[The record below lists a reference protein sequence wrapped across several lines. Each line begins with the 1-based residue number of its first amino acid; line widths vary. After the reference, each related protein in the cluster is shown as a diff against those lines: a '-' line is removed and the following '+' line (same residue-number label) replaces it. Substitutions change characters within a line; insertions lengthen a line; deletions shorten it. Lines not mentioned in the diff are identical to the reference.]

1 MPQHVKDFSPQNSLT
16 QEISKKED
24 SDEDL
29 YFDEELDSYLNQLEA
44 IPIELL
50 EENGG
55 GSSEGSKGDKNAF
68 IEGPQAA
75 SRNAS
80 DCAECPGTAEDT
92 EPTSS
97 ISSFTTKTDI
107 NGLRKKGQEEES
119 KLAVAT
125 INSRMGSESEHLSI
139 EVCGQMISRS
149 RQKTAGADTLKNVY
163 GKCKEDCSDKESFS
177 TSQDANRLTSSEKSP
192 ARAVII
198 PYVERVSKSKTDL
211 PRTKRRRK
219 RKERDYNRNSLSGSR
234 TKNSVSTE
242 KITED
247 SISSTQ
253 EQGRMKTDIFY
264 CMETAC
270 RLEAVS
276 SVPQKKYCD
285 GSNDD
290 KNLIS
295 FDSIKTETN
304 IVRFR
309 RDSSSSLSSFSS
321 RETVIL
327 PFEDPRLCHRKGELR
342 CTSPGR
348 LKTCVLV
355 HSSSSENLSQSA
367 DAICVMSE
375 REPSPFPLS
384 KATSDIASC
393 QIVSD
398 VIETNNDI
406 ALSKADHFKTSSDC
420 TKISSET
427 CESDPIL
434 TQKGSLTQINSE
446 HIDFQRQSSSP
457 SLSPTTES
465 QLKSDSF
472 NGECEGFQ
480 AQVIAGRRGPRTP
493 SPCTPTLVTVSDLS
507 TIRGKSLTPSPPRYS
522 RSASVHGMFHK
533 PKISPVL
540 VSTEQQTDKLET
552 PKDWRSD
559 CAAKVEVE
567 STKPR
572 DKVHGSDLV
581 QGTKLYALK
590 DNKATSISPERN
602 TVDSK
607 SLSPGSSCSV
617 SSPVKKKSRSRTVDC
632 KSTSSVSSSSSSSP
646 VKKRSRS
653 RTVDCK
659 STSPTSSS
667 SSSSP
672 VKKGSRSRTMECKS
686 TSPVSI
692 SSLSSPVKKGSRSR
706 TVDCKSMS
714 PISISSLSS
723 PVNKRSRSRTV
734 DCKSTSPVSSKSS
747 SSPVKKG
754 SRSRTVDY
762 KSTSPT
768 SSCSSS
774 SLVKK
779 GSRSGTVDYKST
791 SPTSSC
797 SSSSPVKKGSRS
809 RTVDYKSTSPTSSC
823 SSSSLVKK
831 GSRSGT
837 VDYISMSSVSSGSL
851 SSPVK
856 KGSRPRTVD
865 YKSTSPVSSCSSY
878 SPVRKRSR
886 SRRQRSSRSQSRCPY
901 RYWRR
906 SRSMSP
912 SRRKWKSRR
921 SHSRSVSPPR
931 LRSRLRTP
939 RRRRARSRSPVITRY
954 CISRSRIIKSRSP
967 SRGLWSPRRGSRSP
981 RRGSRSPR
989 RGSQSP
995 RRYSRSPRRGSR
1007 SPRRGSRSP
1016 RRYSRSPR
1024 RVPQKRRRK
1033 PSSLSLSTESAAE
1046 KRMWLKEK
1054 TETALSTIVA
1064 ALNGT
1069 QTTAT
1074 AVSATNRHNASA
1086 ASTVRAMP
1094 SGALPTMQQTQVQ

>member
-1 MPQHVKDFSPQNSLT
+1 MSQHVKDFSLQNSLT
-16 QEISKKED
+16 QEISKKENF
-24 SDEDL
+24 DEDL
-29 YFDEELDSYLNQLEA
+29 YFDEELNSYLNLLEA

-68 IEGPQAA
+68 IEGPEAA

-92 EPTSS
+92 ELTSS
-97 ISSFTTKTDI
+97 ISSFTAKTDI
-107 NGLRKKGQEEES
+107 NGLQKKGQEEES

-139 EVCGQMISRS
+139 EVCEQMISRS

-163 GKCKEDCSDKESFS
+163 GKCKEDCSDEESFS

-219 RKERDYNRNSLSGSR
+219 RRERHYNRNSLSDSR

-242 KITED
+242 KITEY

-270 RLEAVS
+270 RVEADS

-285 GSNDD
+285 DSDDDDD

-321 RETVIL
+321 QETVIL
-327 PFEDPRLCHRKGELR
+327 PFEDPRLCHRKEELR

-384 KATSDIASC
+384 KAMSDIASC

-446 HIDFQRQSSSP
+446 HIDFQRQSSSF

-480 AQVIAGRRGPRTP
+480 AQVVAGRRGPRTP

-507 TIRGKSLTPSPPRYS
+507 TFRGKSLTPSPPRYS

-533 PKISPVL
+533 PKISPVS
-540 VSTEQQTDKLET
+540 VSTEQQTDELET

-581 QGTKLYALK
+581 QGTKLYSLK
-590 DNKATSISPERN
+590 DNKATYISPERN

-632 KSTSSVSSSSSSSP
+632 KSTSP
-646 VKKRSRS
+646 V
-653 RTVDCK
+653 
-659 STSPTSSS
+659 SSS

-672 VKKGSRSRTMECKS
+672 VKKGSRSRAVDYKS
-686 TSPVSI
+686 TSPVS
-692 SSLSSPVKKGSRSR
+692 SCSLSSVKKGSRSR
-706 TVDCKSMS
+706 TVDCTSM
-714 PISISSLSS
+714 
-723 PVNKRSRSRTV
+723 
-734 DCKSTSPVSSKSS
+734 SPVSSS
-747 SSPVKKG
+747 
-754 SRSRTVDY
+754 
-762 KSTSPT
+762 
-768 SSCSSS
+768 
-774 SLVKK
+774 
-779 GSRSGTVDYKST
+779 
-791 SPTSSC
+791 
-797 SSSSPVKKGSRS
+797 
-809 RTVDYKSTSPTSSC
+809 
-823 SSSSLVKK
+823 
-831 GSRSGT
+831 
-837 VDYISMSSVSSGSL
+837 SL

-886 SRRQRSSRSQSRCPY
+886 SRRQRSSRSQSRSPY

-912 SRRKWKSRR
+912 WRRKWKSRK
-921 SHSRSVSPPR
+921 SHSRSPPR
-931 LRSRLRTP
+931 LRSRSRTP
-939 RRRRARSRSPVITRY
+939 RRRRARSRSPVISRY

-967 SRGLWSPRRGSRSP
+967 S
-981 RRGSRSPR
+981 

-1007 SPRRGSRSP
+1007 SPRRYSRSPRRYSRSP

-1074 AVSATNRHNASA
+1074 AVSVTNRHNASA